1 LKSDK
6 AALRSDISSTAVLN
20 FDASISTA
28 TNYVTLNAAVQ
39 SFTAGSGNDTASISV
54 APTKVL
60 DGGAGTDTLIYGGS
74 GAALT
79 ASIAPNVKNF
89 EVFQAAAA
97 GGVGTVDMANFTN
110 STFASVVSAS
120 NSGTTTLSNVKVG
133 TPLTISTASLNAN
146 ALTALTTISG
156 THVYQTSDYN
166 GAAGSVT
173 VTLAGVAPA
182 AANSGGTVGSTHA
195 GLTLTDATT
204 TVGIGTVNLVSNA
217 SLAGGQHVITTLTDP
232 NMFSLNISGTGG
244 VQITNHTNNG
254 GSISIKDTHTGTGAS
269 GITTLTAA
277 NLASLAYDGTAN
289 YTIATIAGNAVPTL
303 TISNT
308 NLSPST
314 GLLTVGALTNATATA
329 VFLNGAVALT
339 GTFTSATKVVGG
351 TNNANV
357 TLTAAGGG
365 AGTTITLG
373 NGNNSI
379 TGGAGNDT
387 ITTGTG
393 ASTVT
398 GAAGG
403 DTITFGAGHTGVAT
417 VVYTA
422 TGETSSTAVSNGA
435 SIVSAAA
442 GYDVITGL
450 RGGDKVD
457 LQGLTAN
464 AFTAAATALTTSLLT
479 AGTNGDIAIVRGN
492 WNSLTGY
499 FTTSATG
506 SDSLLQWDSNGTAAG
521 GSVETIV
528 LVGFANSA
536 TTSTNDGLITLG

>member
-1 LKSDK
+1 
-6 AALRSDISSTAVLN
+6 
-20 FDASISTA
+20 
-28 TNYVTLNAAVQ
+28 
-39 SFTAGSGNDTASISV
+39 
-54 APTKVL
+54 
-60 DGGAGTDTLIYGGS
+60 
-74 GAALT
+74 
-79 ASIAPNVKNF
+79 
-89 EVFQAAAA
+89 
-97 GGVGTVDMANFTN
+97 
-110 STFASVVSAS
+110 
-120 NSGTTTLSNVKVG
+120 
-133 TPLTISTASLNAN
+133 
-146 ALTALTTISG
+146 
-156 THVYQTSDYN
+156 
-166 GAAGSVT
+166 
-173 VTLAGVAPA
+173 
-182 AANSGGTVGSTHA
+182 
-195 GLTLTDATT
+195 
-204 TVGIGTVNLVSNA
+204 
-217 SLAGGQHVITTLTDP
+217 
-232 NMFSLNISGTGG
+232 LNISGTGG
-244 VQITNHTNNG
+244 VSIAAHTNNG
-254 GSISIKDTHTGTGAS
+254 GSLSIKDTHTGTGAS

-339 GTFTSATKVVGG
+339 GTFNSATKVVGG

-373 NGNNSI
+373 NGNNNI
-379 TGGAGNDT
+379 TGGGGNDT